1 MRILL
6 ASLVMLLAGAAAA
19 ADPVYKWVDENGV
32 VHYTDK
38 PPSENAKPV
47 KLPPLQTYKGGT
59 NPNLSKFDK
68 GPQGG
73 KAAGAAQIDLVTPAP
88 DETFRGGERTVPVAV
103 VVTPQLKEG
112 QRLIYLLDGTPQAT
126 PTTDTSFAFTGVDRG
141 THTASVTLVDEAG
154 NPLATSKTVTFHMK
168 PPIAGQAQQLQKRNT
183 PPKP

>member
-1 MRILL
+1 MRILIVPL
-6 ASLVMLLAGAAAA
+6 LVLFAGTVSA

-38 PPSENAKPV
+38 PPSDNAKPA
-47 KLPPLQTYKGGT
+47 KLPPLHTYKSGT

-68 GPQGG
+68 GAQGG
-73 KAAGAAQIDLVTPAP
+73 KATGAAQIELVTPAQ
-88 DETFRGGERTVPVAV
+88 DETFRGGERAVPVAV

-126 PTTDTSFAFTGVDRG
+126 PTTNTSFAFTEVNRG
-141 THTASVTLVDEAG
+141 SHTAAVTLVDEAG
-154 NPLATSKTVTFHMK
+154 NTLATSKTVTFHMK
-168 PPIAGQAQQLQKRNT
+168 PAITGQAQKLQKQSA